1 MFLFASFVDVFLR
14 EIIVH
19 IWGHQNAN
27 FLTSQKNLM
36 ASSLLGRSWSQLI
49 SMNITNKHMKLTIF
63 FGSYELLLVAGSV
76 SGLKVVR
83 HARILTTNE
92 K

>member
-1 MFLFASFVDVFLR
+1 MMQQILGQKKA
-14 EIIVH
+14 I
-19 IWGHQNAN
+19 
-27 FLTSQKNLM
+27 FLTSQKTLM
-36 ASSLLGRSWSQLI
+36 ASGLLGRSWSQLI

-83 HARILTTNE
+83 HASILTTNE